1 MAYIYKAT
9 KLINQYYQY
18 LLITPRSH
26 PNNCYRVKR
35 KGTHKN
41 PPTHLVGNIAHAR
54 TASKDHQKSQ
64 WEQSQ
69 TSKSA
74 KNRQKDRFFS
84 HGFTL

>member
-1 MAYIYKAT
+1 MAYIYKQT
-9 KLINQYYQY
+9 KLIRPHDPY
-18 LLITPRSH
+18 LLITPHAH

-35 KGTHKN
+35 KATHKN
-41 PPTHLVGNIAHAR
+41 PPTHLMGNMAHVKK
-54 TASKDHQKSQ
+54 ASKDHKNPR

-69 TSKSA
+69 TSKRA